1 MTVETIHL
9 SYSEFQDL
17 ATGTDATA
25 TIDFIEQLKAGRKY
39 LVTDNEKTFV
49 VVLDNEESPTL
60 KPLEF
65 STRSRQI

>member
-1 MTVETIHL
+1 MAEETIHL
-9 SYSEFQDL
+9 SHSEFQNL
-17 ATGTDATA
+17 ATGTDAAA
-25 TIDFIEQLKAGRKY
+25 TIDFIEQLKEGRKY

-65 STRSRQI
+65 STRPPRI